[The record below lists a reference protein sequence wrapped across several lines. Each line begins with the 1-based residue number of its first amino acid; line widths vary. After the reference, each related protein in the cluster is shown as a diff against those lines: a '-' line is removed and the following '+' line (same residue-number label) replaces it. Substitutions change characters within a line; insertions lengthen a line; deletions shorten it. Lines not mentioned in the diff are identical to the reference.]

1 MIMTMKNINQDKA
14 LRKIYPVTGNKALA
28 INLNPERH
36 TPTALT
42 DLQAEIVLASCN
54 PQAFGARPTS
64 RALTTPKIA
73 SGSSNK
79 TLNEQTGRTSAAKP
93 TPHNRRK
100 PNFELTPTIS
110 VANAIGD
117 HAVERHP
124 KEVQTTP
131 VAHGIIFMKVTL
143 SIA

>member
-14 LRKIYPVTGNKALA
+14 LRKIYPVTGNKALT
-28 INLNPERH
+28 INLNPQRH
-36 TPTALT
+36 TPTAST
-42 DLQAEIVLASCN
+42 DLQAEIILASCN
-54 PQAFGARPTS
+54 PQAFGAMPTS
-64 RALTTPKIA
+64 GALTTPKIA

-79 TLNEQTGRTSAAKP
+79 TLNEQTGRTSATKP
-93 TPHNRRK
+93 TPHNCRK

-110 VANAIGD
+110 MANAIGD
-117 HAVERHP
+117 HAARCCP

-131 VAHGIIFMKVTL
+131 AAHGIIFMKVTL